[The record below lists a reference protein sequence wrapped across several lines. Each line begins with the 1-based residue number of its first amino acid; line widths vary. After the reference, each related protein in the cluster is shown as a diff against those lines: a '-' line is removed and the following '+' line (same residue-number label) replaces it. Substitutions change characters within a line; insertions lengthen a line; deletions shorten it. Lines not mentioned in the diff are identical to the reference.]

1 MTNEYLT
8 MEKPDSY
15 QLDSELWTRGRNVLL
30 LLLLVSWLASAA
42 GLLVDTKQFSQ
53 SYLVAFIYF
62 ITIGL
67 GALFFVMVQFL
78 TGSAWSIPVR
88 RFMETAGASFPVG
101 ILLFIPIAFTL
112 PQLYEWARPSNDPLI
127 HAKAGYLN
135 PTFFVI
141 RAVFYLGVW
150 SVWGRNIYK
159 QSTQQDSTRSIGNMR
174 AASRWSG
181 PGLLLVILTGSMAAF
196 DWVMSLDPRWYST
209 IFGIYLLSGGGVAF
223 MALITLIALAFRRAG
238 VLKGTINVE
247 HYHDLGKWMFA
258 LTVFWAYIAFSQY
271 LLIWYANLP
280 EETIFYKTRLTGTWT
295 HWSAL
300 LLIGHF
306 IIPFLVLLARAAKRN
321 MVTLGVM
328 AGWILAM
335 HFVDVYWLI
344 MPNFYKQ
351 GAHLSWIDFA
361 TFFAVGSAFV
371 LAFWRRLGRKA
382 LVPVGDLRFE
392 QGLAFKNI

>member
-1 MTNEYLT
+1 MTQYLNT
-8 MEKPDSY
+8 EKPDSY
-15 QLDSELWTRGRNVLL
+15 ELEGELWTRGRNVLL

-42 GLLVDTKQFSQ
+42 GLLVDAKQFSQ

-88 RFMETAGASFPVG
+88 RFMETVGASFPVG
-101 ILLFIPIAFTL
+101 ILLFIPVALTL

-141 RAVFYLGVW
+141 RALFYLGVW

-159 QSTQQDSTRSIGNMR
+159 QSTQQDSMRSIGNMR

-238 VLKGTINVE
+238 VLKSTINVE

-258 LTVFWAYIAFSQY
+258 LTVFWA
-271 LLIWYANLP
+271 LH
-280 EETIFYKTRLTGTWT
+280 R
-295 HWSAL
+295 
-300 LLIGHF
+300 
-306 IIPFLVLLARAAKRN
+306 LLAVSPDLVRQ
-321 MVTLGVM
+321 
-328 AGWILAM
+328 
-335 HFVDVYWLI
+335 
-344 MPNFYKQ
+344 P
-351 GAHLSWIDFA
+351 S
-361 TFFAVGSAFV
+361 
-371 LAFWRRLGRKA
+371 RRDRL
-382 LVPVGDLRFE
+382 L
-392 QGLAFKNI
+392 